1 MTAFLDRR
9 RAIAV
14 HSTRHALKAPVPRP
28 ATSWQALA
36 GCAGCDPGLFHAR
49 ATQRAAL
56 ACCAACPV
64 AEACLLTALVHEA
77 AAGYRFGV
85 WGGATARRRAQIV
98 AYLAGRRLSVAALL
112 ASEESWWA
120 ARLAQPSTSGAAA

>member
-14 HSTRHALKAPVPRP
+14 HSTRHALKPPAPRP
-28 ATSWQALA
+28 AASWRGIAA
-36 GCAGCDPGLFHAR
+36 CAGCDPGLFHAR
-49 ATQRAAL
+49 TTQRRAL

-64 AEACLLTALVHEA
+64 AEACLLTALAQEA

-85 WGGATARRRAQIV
+85 WGGATAGRRAQIA

-120 ARLAQPSTSGAAA
+120 ARLAQPSRSGAAA